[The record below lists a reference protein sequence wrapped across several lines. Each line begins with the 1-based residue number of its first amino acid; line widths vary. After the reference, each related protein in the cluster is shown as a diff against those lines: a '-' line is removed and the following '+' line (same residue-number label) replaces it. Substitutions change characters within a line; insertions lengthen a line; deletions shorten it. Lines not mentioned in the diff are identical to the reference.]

1 MSSLEV
7 NPTIV
12 LAAYGVSL
20 VLAIIII
27 MFVDN
32 KRSQNGSEPK
42 QEKKQEKKKEQKQ
55 AVSEAPIIEQ
65 KTEKRPIAQP
75 DGPIKKDTATIIS
88 KAGEEKS
95 PEDFASLNLKD
106 DKVPVNDEIKQRL
119 AKTLDKDNAEME
131 LAEKERYLQEA
142 KEKAAEKEEEEKEAE
157 KEEEKEEEESP
168 IKPKIPLS
176 NVDDFFVPSK
186 KIDSPIKVMSDEEIT
201 DILGNVQDDKED
213 EQIKR
218 KITKSQLEEM
228 HQLDAEPVLK
238 PAGDNKLTDDEV
250 ASLLEMVST
259 LSAEQF
265 RKLPKD
271 VQELVATII
280 DDIENSEVHVSVTYA
295 NDDVPRV
302 SGSEN
307 NYKLYEYKTFVDGKE
322 ADYDENGY
330 LAVPAGSTVLF
341 ELGVQLDVPNG
352 AMATLHCAGIN
363 PRLDSSYTETLSWT
377 DKKMLSVTCKALG
390 DAVIKKGALVAE
402 VSF

>member
-12 LAAYGVSL
+12 LAAFGVSL

-27 MFVDN
+27 MFVDK

-42 QEKKQEKKKEQKQ
+42 KEKKKEQKQ
-55 AVSEAPIIEQ
+55 EISEEPIIEQ
-65 KTEKRPIAQP
+65 KIEKQPVVQP

-95 PEDFASLNLKD
+95 PEDFANLNLKD

-131 LAEKERYLQEA
+131 LAEKEKYLQEA
-142 KEKAAEKEEEEKEAE
+142 KEKAAEEQKAEEEER
-157 KEEEKEEEESP
+157 EEESP
-168 IKPKIPLS
+168 IKSKIPLS

-271 VQELVATII
+271 VQELVANII
-280 DDIENSEVHVSVTYA
+280 DDIENSEVHVSITYA

-322 ADYDENGY
+322 AAYDENGY

-363 PRLDSSYTETLSWT
+363 PRIDSSYTETLSWT
-377 DKKMLSVTCKALG
+377 DKKMLSVTCKALD

>member
-12 LAAYGVSL
+12 LAAFGVSL

-27 MFVDN
+27 MFVDK

-42 QEKKQEKKKEQKQ
+42 KEKKKEQKQ
-55 AVSEAPIIEQ
+55 EISEEPIIEQ
-65 KTEKRPIAQP
+65 KIEKQPVVQP

-95 PEDFASLNLKD
+95 PEDFANLNLKD

-131 LAEKERYLQEA
+131 LAEKEKYLQEA
-142 KEKAAEKEEEEKEAE
+142 KEKAAEEQKAEEEER
-157 KEEEKEEEESP
+157 EEESP
-168 IKPKIPLS
+168 IKSKIPLS

-271 VQELVATII
+271 VQELVANII
-280 DDIENSEVHVSVTYA
+280 DDIENSEVHVSITYA

-322 ADYDENGY
+322 AAYDENGY

-377 DKKMLSVTCKALG
+377 DKKMLSVTCKALD

>member
-1 MSSLEV
+1 M
-7 NPTIV
+7 
-12 LAAYGVSL
+12 
-20 VLAIIII
+20 
-27 MFVDN
+27 
-32 KRSQNGSEPK
+32 
-42 QEKKQEKKKEQKQ
+42 
-55 AVSEAPIIEQ
+55 
-65 KTEKRPIAQP
+65 
-75 DGPIKKDTATIIS
+75 
-88 KAGEEKS
+88 
-95 PEDFASLNLKD
+95 
-106 DKVPVNDEIKQRL
+106 
-119 AKTLDKDNAEME
+119 
-131 LAEKERYLQEA
+131 
-142 KEKAAEKEEEEKEAE
+142 
-157 KEEEKEEEESP
+157 
-168 IKPKIPLS
+168 
-176 NVDDFFVPSK
+176 
-186 KIDSPIKVMSDEEIT
+186 
-201 DILGNVQDDKED
+201 GNVQDDKED

-280 DDIENSEVHVSVTYA
+280 DDIENSEVHISVTYA

-302 SGSEN
+302 SEVRTTTS
-307 NYKLYEYKTFVDGKE
+307 YT
-322 ADYDENGY
+322 
-330 LAVPAGSTVLF
+330 STRHLWMAKKQTMTRMVIWLF
-341 ELGVQLDVPNG
+341 LQALQCCSSWECSLMFLMEQWQRCI
-352 AMATLHCAGIN
+352 AQGIN

>member
-12 LAAYGVSL
+12 LAAFGVSL

-55 AVSEAPIIEQ
+55 AVSEAPII
-65 KTEKRPIAQP
+65 KRPIAQP